1 MPNTFFYSDLLGD
14 HTHRLT
20 KHFKV
25 DRPVV
30 IKLKTKPSYDVDL
43 AHEFRLEKIVE
54 NRSREESSESVQAL
68 RYEVHN
74 GTKLHYNWRDFSER
88 FKFTNTDFKLS
99 LGYQPA
105 DFNNADRSLEL
116 SHSTNFEPATGK
128 LTHHE
133 GLDFGTHKLGPLGL
147 WTTLAFHWNN
157 ADADRLFKNSLNL

>member
-1 MPNTFFYSDLLGD
+1 
-14 HTHRLT
+14 
-20 KHFKV
+20 
-25 DRPVV
+25 
-30 IKLKTKPSYDVDL
+30 
-43 AHEFRLEKIVE
+43 
-54 NRSREESSESVQAL
+54 L

-116 SHSTNFEPATGK
+116 SHSTNFEPGTGK

-147 WTTLAFHWNN
+147 WTTVSLDLYFAQNN
-157 ADADRLFKNSLNL
+157 TQIIIIEIS